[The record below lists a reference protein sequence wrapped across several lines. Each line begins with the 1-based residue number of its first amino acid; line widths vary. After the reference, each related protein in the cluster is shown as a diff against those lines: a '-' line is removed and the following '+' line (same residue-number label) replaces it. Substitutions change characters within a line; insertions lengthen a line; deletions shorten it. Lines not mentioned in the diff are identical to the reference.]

1 MRGEI
6 DPRARRDQRLDQ
18 PHLHLGWKAH
28 ETNITAAQWIVEFPK
43 MRDRSTQTHR
53 VLHIGKYFPPR
64 YGGMETYLSDLMNVQ
79 QGLGMAVAAV
89 THHHKP
95 GFRDTFGAE
104 DFRKTD
110 GREPHQIYR
119 AARWFNVGVVP
130 VSPLFAFT
138 LVRAIAEF
146 RPTILHFHHPN
157 ASAAWA
163 LLLPSARRI
172 PWVATWHADI
182 LTPEASPAIK
192 LGYHLYRPLERAQ
205 LARTQYVLATSERYR
220 ASSSCLTALGSRCEV
235 MPLGLDKRRL
245 PPKTQQTESSE
256 GVGSHQDSIKIL
268 TVGRIATYKGY
279 SHLLDALALL
289 PEAALTMVISG
300 SDAEITGLEKRID
313 ALGLNSR
320 VSLKKNLT
328 DSELWDQYRACQVFC
343 LPSTDKTEAF
353 GMVLLEAQYFNRPI
367 VACDISGSGVPWV
380 ASKNARFALA
390 QPGNAQS
397 LAAAIERVLA
407 EETSIQMSAKMMVDP
422 DTFNLEDQAK
432 RLMDIY
438 QQAGDALKNR

>member
-1 MRGEI
+1 MTGRNV
-6 DPRARRDQRLDQ
+6 PA
-18 PHLHLGWKAH
+18 
-28 ETNITAAQWIVEFPK
+28 
-43 MRDRSTQTHR
+43 HR
-53 VLHIGKYFPPR
+53 VLHIGKYFPPH

-79 QGLGMAVAAV
+79 KSLGMAVAAV
-89 THHHKP
+89 THNH
-95 GFRDTFGAE
+95 RQSIQDTYDLNKSSTGDEEEA
-104 DFRKTD
+104 
-110 GREPHQIYR
+110 GHIYR
-119 AARWFNVGVVP
+119 AARWFNLGVVP
-130 VSPLFAFT
+130 VAPLFALT
-138 LVRAIAEF
+138 LARAITEF

-157 ASAAWA
+157 ASAIWA
-163 LLLPSARRI
+163 LLLPSARRL

-245 PPKTQQTESSE
+245 PTKTQQTESSE

-422 DTFNLEDQAK
+422 DLFNLEDQAK